1 MLKRSDPI
9 AGHEPD
15 GIGDLVHRLV
25 ADGKAY
31 AQAEI
36 NLYKTIGTE
45 KARSLVTPVILFVA
59 AVFLAHAAFLA
70 LVATLFVGLASLLK
84 SDTLGGLVTV
94 LILVVLAG
102 IAAYLGKSKLSGSSD
117 TSAKPDSSNKK
128 VTS

>member
-1 MLKRSDPI
+1 MLMRSDPTI
-9 AGHEPD
+9 RPEED

-31 AQAEI
+31 AQAEVS
-36 NLYKTIGTE
+36 LYKTIGTE
-45 KARSLVTPVILFVA
+45 KVKSLVTPVILLVT
-59 AVFLAHAAFLA
+59 AVLLAHAAFLA
-70 LVATLFVGLASLLK
+70 LVATLFVGLASLLD

-102 IAAYLGKSKLSGSSD
+102 ITGYLGVSKLKGD
-117 TSAKPDSSNKK
+117 KDKK